1 MENSERVT
9 SPEGASRVS
18 TRDTSRVLSRDYAE
32 QNLSRSPSQ
41 NQPRANYTEFNF
53 GPATLRHRI
62 SSLGT
67 SQNLSPG
74 PARAWGRDY
83 AESSRRSVAIAAPS
97 ARGDVTDTAS
107 RKFSLAGPQPVE
119 TLAANQPYIDPGY
132 TQLNPAY
139 DQPTNVRPVWG
150 LAKPLP
156 RVLRPG
162 MVPAKDELEQEVQEE
177 EREVQQPAT
186 ADIEAG
192 RIEPSLRPDKVS
204 SQLDAIRR
212 EREISLYRSY
222 QNQYQE
228 SPAFS
233 PFGAGRRTSD
243 APTETPYTRIRPEDT
258 IEEEVGSEPQQA
270 EQVEP
275 PELSL
280 PEAVAN
286 VKQAREEEE
295 LKDVPYQDAVPLAAY
310 QAEDEEVHNLHTYWS
325 IIRLRFREPLAE
337 LLAIMVQYTLGFSAN
352 LSMTVSRGTAGVNDT
367 GAWAWGLATML
378 AIYIAGG
385 ISGAHLNPA
394 ISLMLYIYRGFPLRK
409 MPMYVAAQ
417 MLGAFL
423 AALIAFGIFQPGL
436 NALELYL
443 AQEQQRLLVEKD
455 SIEGWRS
462 APALPHASAVSTVVL
477 SNFLTFPRA
486 LWVNSSTAFLAELMG
501 TAILTISVLALGDDT
516 NAPPGAGM
524 NAFIVGLLVTVLGM
538 AFGYITGLAMN
549 PARDFGPRLAML
561 VLGYGTPKT
570 LFADGYWFKVACL
583 GPIIGAILGGL
594 LYDAAIFVGGES
606 PVNYPT
612 RRIRRAARKWRK
624 RWKARMNFRRT
635 KQTKR

>member
-1 MENSERVT
+1 MENNEQAT

-32 QNLSRSPSQ
+32 QDLSRSPSQ
-41 NQPRANYTEFNF
+41 HQSRARYTEFNF

-67 SQNLSPG
+67 SPNPSPA

-83 AESSRRSVAIAAPS
+83 ADSSRRSVAIAAPS
-97 ARGDVTDTAS
+97 TRGDATDTAS
-107 RKFSLAGPQPVE
+107 RKFSLAGPPALD

-139 DQPTNVRPVWG
+139 DQPVNVRPVWG

-177 EREVQQPAT
+177 EREVSQPLM
-186 ADIEAG
+186 ADVEAG
-192 RIEPSLRPDKVS
+192 RIEPSLRLDKVS
-204 SQLDAIRR
+204 SQLDSIRR

-233 PFGAGRRTSD
+233 PFGVGRRTSD
-243 APTETPYTRIRPEDT
+243 APTETFHTRIRPEDT
-258 IEEEVGSEPQQA
+258 IEEEVGSDSQQA
-270 EQVEP
+270 EQLEP

-286 VKQAREEEE
+286 VKQAKEEEE
-295 LKDVPYQDAVPLAAY
+295 IQDLPYQDAVPLATY

-352 LSMTVSRGTAGVNDT
+352 LSMTVSRGTAGANDT
-367 GAWAWGLATML
+367 GTWAWGLATMI

-409 MPMYVAAQ
+409 MPAYVAAQ

-423 AALIAFGIFQPGL
+423 AALIAFSIFRPGL
-436 NALELYL
+436 NALELSL
-443 AQEQQRLLVEKD
+443 AQEQKHLLLE
-455 SIEGWRS
+455 STSTESLAS
-462 APALPHASAVSTVVL
+462 ASASALPHASSASTVVL

-486 LWVNSSTAFLAELMG
+486 IWVDSGTAYLAELMG
-501 TAILTISVLALGDDT
+501 TAILTVSVLALGDDT

-538 AFGYITGLAMN
+538 A
-549 PARDFGPRLAML
+549 
-561 VLGYGTPKT
+561 
-570 LFADGYWFKVACL
+570 
-583 GPIIGAILGGL
+583 
-594 LYDAAIFVGGES
+594 
-606 PVNYPT
+606 
-612 RRIRRAARKWRK
+612 
-624 RWKARMNFRRT
+624 
-635 KQTKR
+635 

>member
-1 MENSERVT
+1 MENSEQAN

-18 TRDTSRVLSRDYAE
+18 TRTSGRVLSRDYAE

-41 NQPRANYTEFNF
+41 HQSRSRYPDFNF
-53 GPATLRHRI
+53 GPASLRHRI
-62 SSLGT
+62 SSLQT
-67 SQNLSPG
+67 SPNPSPG
-74 PARAWGRDY
+74 PARTWGRDY
-83 AESSRRSVAIAAPS
+83 ADSSRRSVVIAAPS
-97 ARGDVTDTAS
+97 ARGDATDTAS
-107 RKFSLAGPQPVE
+107 RKFSLAGPPPLD

-162 MVPAKDELEQEVQEE
+162 MVPAKDELEKEVQEE
-177 EREVQQPAT
+177 EREAQQPLM

-204 SQLDAIRR
+204 SQLDTIRR
-212 EREISLYRSY
+212 EREISLYRAY

-233 PFGAGRRTSD
+233 PFGAARRTSD
-243 APTETPYTRIRPEDT
+243 ALTETPHTWIRPEDT
-258 IEEEVGSEPQQA
+258 IEEEAGSESQQT
-270 EQVEP
+270 EQIEP

-286 VKQAREEEE
+286 VKRAKEEEE
-295 LKDVPYQDAVPLAAY
+295 EWKDDPYEDAVPLAAY
-310 QAEDEEVHNLHTYWS
+310 QAEEEEIHNLHTYWS

-337 LLAIMVQYTLGFSAN
+337 LLGIMVQYTLGFSAN
-352 LSMTVSRGTAGVNDT
+352 LSMTVSRGAAGVNDT
-367 GAWAWGLATML
+367 GTWAWGFATML

-409 MPMYVAAQ
+409 IPVYVAAQ

-423 AALIAFGIFQPGL
+423 AALVAFGIFQPGL
-436 NALELYL
+436 IALQLHA
-443 AQEQQRLLVEKD
+443 AQEQQSHLVEQKLA
-455 SIEGWRS
+455 EGIGS
-462 APALPHASAVSTVVL
+462 ASVFPLVSPMSTVVL

-486 LWVNSSTAFLAELMG
+486 SWVDSGTAYLAELAG
-501 TAILTISVLALGDDT
+501 TTILTISVLALGDDT

-561 VLGYGTPKT
+561 VLGHGNFKT
-570 LFADGYWFKVACL
+570 LFADGYWFKVAWL
-583 GPIIGAILGGL
+583 GPISGAILGGL

-612 RRIRRAARKWRK
+612 RRIRRAARKWGK
-624 RWKARMNFRRT
+624 RWRARMNFRRT
-635 KQTKR
+635 RR